1 MFLKNNIHTLFLI
14 SAISAVVIVF
24 FLPYFFNT
32 ESEAFSYPYRI
43 FLFLFSVYILFINFK
58 EKNYIGNE
66 KIIIIYTIFWSYYI
80 LKAIYSFSVYYF
92 QPDIFN
98 DRWKIYAKIFLVSF
112 IPSLAIITSSF
123 KKINLDLLFKSSF
136 YILLFSLLLDFTLI
150 LFNGDFGKRDYR
162 ISIYYISLGHLGTT
176 LILLSLYYLLK
187 KELTINPIFT
197 ILGVFLGAYFNYI
210 SASRSAFLALS
221 VCGIILFLSS
231 NKKKLFFYFSAFI
244 AFIILLSFVLL
255 NTKYQDKTPLFFV
268 RLYQS
273 VFEGNA
279 AGRGELILKSWNNFL
294 ESPFFGTRI
303 LLDDGMYPHNI
314 FLELLMATGI
324 LGFAMY
330 SFFLWKIIKT
340 NFYII
345 KNNFYRP
352 EFLLSLLWVQYF
364 ILTLT
369 SYTLHSNFEYCYLTA
384 LVLIFS
390 NKISFSNYNKL
401 TNE

>member
-1 MFLKNNIHTLFLI
+1 MFLKKNIHTLFLI
-14 SAISAVVIVF
+14 SAISAVIIVF

-32 ESEAFSYPYRI
+32 ESEFFSYPYRV
-43 FLFLFSVYILFINFK
+43 FLLLFSVYILFLNFK
-58 EKNYIGNE
+58 EKNYKGNE
-66 KIIIIYTIFWSYYI
+66 KIIIVYIIFWCYY
-80 LKAIYSFSVYYF
+80 LVKAIYSFSVYYF
-92 QPDIFN
+92 QPDFFN
-98 DRWKIYAKIFLVSF
+98 DRWKIYTKIFLVSF
-112 IPSLAIITSSF
+112 IPSLAVITTSI

-150 LFNGDFGKRDYR
+150 LFHGDFGKRDYR

-176 LILLSLYYLLK
+176 LILLALYYLLK
-187 KELTINPIFT
+187 KEQTISIFFT
-197 ILGVFLGAYFNYI
+197 ISGIFLGAYFNYI

-221 VCGIILFLSS
+221 ICGIILFLSS
-231 NKKKLFFYFSAFI
+231 NKKKLFYYFSAFI

-255 NTKYQDKTPLFFV
+255 NTKFQDKTPLFFV

-279 AGRGELILKSWNNFL
+279 AGRGVLIIKSWNSFL
-294 ESPFFGTRI
+294 ESPLLGSRI

-324 LGFAMY
+324 VGFAIY
-330 SFFLWKIIKT
+330 SFFLWKITNT

-345 KNNFYRP
+345 KNNFYKP

-384 LVLIFS
+384 LVLIF
-390 NKISFSNYNKL
+390 NKL
-401 TNE
+401 SYNRITKE